1 LKHAPSSTQPVLAIL
16 LGATT
21 WGILWYPFRVIEGA
35 GVPSPVATVFAYLVA
50 TVLGGIVF
58 RHAWCEFPANARWL
72 FVIGLT
78 AGITNVS
85 YLVAIMQAEV
95 LRIVL
100 LFYLA
105 PLWTVPLSHFVL
117 RERLTPSG
125 YVVMLLALTGAVVM
139 LWRPEL
145 GLPSPRNPYEWL
157 GLMAGFTFAACN
169 VFVKAATKAS
179 PEAKSLAGSVG
190 VFLVA
195 VPVALLFSPAIQA
208 WPAMVARHAL
218 LLAVI
223 GATLIS
229 TSVALQ
235 YGLTHL
241 AANRAAVIMLF
252 ELVVAAVAAHYLAGE
267 TSRPQEWIGGAMIV
281 AAGLFATLAESRA
294 HRAAGIQS

>member
-1 LKHAPSSTQPVLAIL
+1 MKHASPSALPVISIL
-16 LGATT
+16 LGATS
-21 WGILWYPFRVIEGA
+21 WGILWYPFRAIEAA
-35 GVPSPVATVFAYLVA
+35 GVPSPVSTVFAYLVA
-50 TVLGGIVF
+50 TILGGVVL
-58 RHAWCEFPANARWL
+58 RHAWREFPLNARWL

-85 YLVAIMQAEV
+85 YLVAITQAEV

-105 PLWTVPLSHFVL
+105 PLWTVPLSRLILH
-117 RERLTPSG
+117 ERLTLAG
-125 YVVMLLALTGAVVM
+125 YAVMLLALAGAVVM

-145 GLPSPRNPYEWL
+145 GLPAPRNIFEWL

-169 VFVKAATKAS
+169 VFVKAATRAS
-179 PEAKSLAGSVG
+179 PEAKSLAGSIG

-195 VPVALLFSPAIQA
+195 VPVALFFSPSTSV
-208 WPAMVARHAL
+208 WPAMVLPHAFL
-218 LLAVI
+218 LLAI
-223 GATLIS
+223 GVTLFS

-235 YGLTHL
+235 YGLSHL

-267 TSRPQEWIGGAMIV
+267 VSRLQDWLGGSMII
-281 AAGLFATLAESRA
+281 AAGLVSTMAESRMKKVG
-294 HRAAGIQS
+294 RT

>member
-1 LKHAPSSTQPVLAIL
+1 M
-16 LGATT
+16 
-21 WGILWYPFRVIEGA
+21 
-35 GVPSPVATVFAYLVA
+35 PSPVSTVFAYLVA
-50 TVLGGIVF
+50 TTLGGIVL
-58 RHAWCEFPANARWL
+58 RHTWREFPANARWL

-85 YLVAIMQAEV
+85 YLVAIVQAEV

-105 PLWTVPLSHFVL
+105 PLWTVPLSRFVL
-117 RERLTPSG
+117 HERLTISG
-125 YVVMLLALTGAVVM
+125 YAVMLLALAGAVVM

-145 GLPSPRNPYEWL
+145 GLPAPRNIYEWL

-179 PEAKSLAGSVG
+179 PEAKSLAGSIG

-195 VPVALLFSPAIQA
+195 LPVAVFFSPAIGA
-208 WPAMVARHAL
+208 WPALASPHAL
-218 LLAVI
+218 LLVAI
-223 GATLIS
+223 GITLFS

-235 YGLTHL
+235 YGLSHL
-241 AANRAAVIMLF
+241 EANRAAVIMLF

-267 TSRPQEWIGGAMIV
+267 ASRLQDWLGGAMII
-281 AAGLFATLAESRA
+281 AAGLISTMAESRMKKNK
-294 HRAAGIQS
+294 RT